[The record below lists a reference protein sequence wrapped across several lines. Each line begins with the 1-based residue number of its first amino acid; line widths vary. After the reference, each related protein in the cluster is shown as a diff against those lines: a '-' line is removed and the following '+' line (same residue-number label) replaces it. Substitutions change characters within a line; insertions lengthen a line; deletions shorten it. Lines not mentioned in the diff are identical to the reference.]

1 MDNQSGLGDSPAPEG
16 GRRAVFLSYA
26 SEDTDCARRLCAA
39 LRAAGLEVWLD
50 QNELRGGDLWDAAI
64 RQQIKTCALF
74 VPIISANTRTRAEG
88 YFRLEWKLAVDRSHQ
103 MAGDKPFLVPVVV
116 DATVDGDARVPERF
130 REAHWTRLPGGA
142 ATAAF
147 VARVSQLLSAAEVKR
162 QGSPARVSPAAP
174 DSRETATPP
183 PPPAARVNPAI
194 DESRS
199 PLSEHRTIIGRE
211 RELEAFNAAFDR
223 MLAGRR
229 QLVLISG
236 EPGIGK
242 TRCVEALADIAE
254 GNGALVLW
262 GRCHEEAGAP
272 PYWPWVQIL
281 RAYIDTY
288 SLEETRLSM
297 GATTKDIAALIPELL
312 EPSQQASE
320 VPSAIE
326 DASPARFRAFDA
338 IRQFFQRAAQRA
350 PVTLALEDLHWADA
364 PSLALLEFLSEH
376 LPRGRLLIVGT
387 YRDTSAKTPLMRTLG
402 GLKRGADVERIHLS
416 RLSLAA
422 IGTMA
427 QQLCSTRLSG
437 PLVKAIH
444 QQTDGNPLFA
454 TELIRVLIDEG
465 NGTTLAAL
473 PAKIPAG
480 VHETIGRRLLRLSDG
495 CNEILCVAAIL
506 GRLFTATEIA
516 AIMDVDVQRVLVELE
531 PALQAAVVASITEV
545 PGGYRFTHALIR
557 ETIYEDLPAVERVR
571 LHARAAAALVA
582 IHSTYLQPVLTRIA
596 HHYYESVTLGHTQEA
611 VSYALLAADSAARMY
626 AFEEAILHYD
636 RTIKTLEN
644 AGLRQDARLARAYI
658 LKASA
663 LKQMGLIPQSVD
675 VLLEAVNRTRV
686 LGSAELLVDLVMLV
700 TSSSRHWPHQHF
712 VPLLERV
719 LEVLPAVDSPARAK
733 ALSTLAFAQRTSLDQ
748 RRLEELVDVA
758 LAMADRIC
766 DATARC
772 ACYELAAICFRGHPQ
787 NLQRRLLLGSGYI
800 AVARSAGKEDLLADA
815 YHWQVLNFFE
825 SGRIDELEPLL
836 REYGELTAATI
847 GIHQYQLGAHL
858 VTLALLRGEWA
869 GLEDRIEAL
878 LEIGTKIRRDDADGV
893 YGAQM
898 FALNRELG
906 RLHAMAPQ
914 IKEIAN
920 SASKRMWEPGLMLM
934 CAEIGLLPEARVIF
948 ERLVE
953 NNFCT
958 ISRDDMYMTFM
969 VFCAQT
975 CCVLGDLERARSL
988 YPLLLPY
995 RGQTAN
1001 HPTAVCF
1008 GAVELYLAMLA
1019 STANDPDAA
1028 RGHFDHALEK
1038 NRAMCAWPAL
1048 ARTLFRS
1055 AAFLLA
1061 HPSEGDQ
1068 VLGLKRLREAERLA
1082 RQLGM
1087 ARLVFDIETVIN
1099 ERQVD
1104 SVH

>member
-1 MDNQSGLGDSPAPEG
+1 MDNQSGLGGSPAPEG
-16 GRRAVFLSYA
+16 GPRAVFLSYA

-39 LRAAGLEVWLD
+39 LRTAGIEVWLD

-103 MAGDKPFLVPVVV
+103 MAGDKPFLVPVVI
-116 DATVDGDARVPERF
+116 DATVDAEARVPERF
-130 REAHWTRLPGGA
+130 REAHWTRLPGGE

-147 VARVSQLLSAAEVKR
+147 VARLSQLLSPVEVR
-162 QGSPARVSPAAP
+162 RP
-174 DSRETATPP
+174 DTPP
-183 PPPAARVNPAI
+183 PPPAPRVNPVI
-194 DESRS
+194 SESRS

-211 RELEAFNAAFDR
+211 RELEAFNAAFER

-242 TRCVEALADIAE
+242 TRCAEALADIAE
-254 GNGALVLW
+254 NKGALVLW

-288 SLEETRLSM
+288 SLEEVRLSM
-297 GATTKDIAALIPELL
+297 GATSKDIAALIPELL

-320 VPSAIE
+320 APSAIE

-387 YRDTSAKTPLMRTLG
+387 YRDTHASAKTPLMRTLG
-402 GLKRGADVERIHLS
+402 GLKRGADVERIHLT
-416 RLSLAA
+416 RLSLSA
-422 IGTMA
+422 IGAMA

-454 TELIRVLIDEG
+454 TELIRVLMDEG
-465 NGTTLAAL
+465 DGTALAAL

-495 CNEILCVAAIL
+495 CNAILCVAAIL
-506 GRLFTATEIA
+506 GRQFTAAEIA
-516 AIMDVDVQRVLVELE
+516 AVMDEDVQRVLAELE
-531 PALQAAVVASITEV
+531 PALQAAVVASNTEV
-545 PGGYRFTHALIR
+545 PGGYQFTHALIR

-582 IHSTYLQPVLTRIA
+582 IHSAYLQPVLTRIA
-596 HHYYESVTLGHTQEA
+596 HHYYESVALGHAQEA

-636 RTIKTLEN
+636 RTIRTLEN

-663 LKQMGLIPQSVD
+663 LKQMGQIPQSVD

-719 LEVLPAVDSPARAK
+719 LDVLPAVDSPARAK
-733 ALSTLAFAQRTSLDQ
+733 ALSTLAFAQRTSLDK
-748 RRLEELVDVA
+748 RRLEEQVDAA
-758 LAMADRIC
+758 LAMAERVC
-766 DATARC
+766 DVAARC
-772 ACYELAAICFRGHPQ
+772 ACYELAAICFRGHPE
-787 NLQRRLLLGSGYI
+787 NLQRRLLLGSDYI
-800 AVARSAGKEDLLADA
+800 AVARATGKEDLLADA

-836 REYGELTAATI
+836 REYGQLTPATI
-847 GIHQYQLGAHL
+847 GIHQYQLSAHL

-869 GLEDRIEAL
+869 GLEDRIEGL
-878 LEIGTKIRRDDADGV
+878 LEIGTKTRRDDADGV

-898 FALNRELG
+898 FALNRDLG

-920 SASKRMWEPGLMLM
+920 SANKRMWEPGLMLI
-934 CAEIGLLPEARVIF
+934 CAEIGLLSEARVIF

-953 NNFCT
+953 NNFCA
-958 ISRDDMYMTFM
+958 ISRDDMYMTFL
-969 VFCAQT
+969 VYCAQT
-975 CCVLGDLERARSL
+975 CCALGDMERARAL
-988 YPLLLPY
+988 YSLLLPY

-1028 RGHFDHALEK
+1028 RAHFDHALTT
-1038 NRAMCAWPAL
+1038 NRAMRAWPAV
-1048 ARTLFRS
+1048 ARTLFRH
-1055 AAFLLA
+1055 AAFLLSG
-1061 HPSEGDQ
+1061 PSEGDR
-1068 VLGLKRLREAERLA
+1068 LPGLERLREAEQLA
-1082 RQLGM
+1082 RQVGM
-1087 ARLVFDIETVIN
+1087 TRLVFDIETVIN
-1099 ERQVD
+1099 ERRAP
-1104 SVH
+1104 SETNTAVH

>member
-1 MDNQSGLGDSPAPEG
+1 VDNQSG
-16 GRRAVFLSYA
+16 RQAVFLSYA
-26 SEDTDCARRLCAA
+26 SEDTECAGRLCAA
-39 LRAAGLEVWLD
+39 LRAAGIEVWLD

-103 MAGDKPFLVPVVV
+103 MAGDQPFLVPVVI
-116 DATVDGDARVPERF
+116 DATVDAEARVPERF

-147 VARVSQLLSAAEVKR
+147 VTRVSQLLSVAEVKR
-162 QGSPARVSPAAP
+162 QGSSATEPPASARSRQP
-174 DSRETATPP
+174 DTAP
-183 PPPAARVNPAI
+183 PPPAAPVDPLIA
-194 DESRS
+194 ESRP
-199 PLSEHRTIIGRE
+199 PLSKQHTIIGRE
-211 RELEAFNAAFDR
+211 RELETFNAAFDR

-229 QLVLISG
+229 QLVLIAG

-242 TRCVEALADIAE
+242 TRCAEALADIAE
-254 GNGALVLW
+254 DKGALVLW

-288 SLEETRLSM
+288 SLAEVRLIM

-312 EPSQQASE
+312 EPSQQTSD
-320 VPSAIE
+320 VTSAIE

-350 PVTLALEDLHWADA
+350 PLTLALEDLHLADA

-387 YRDTSAKTPLMRTLG
+387 YRDTHASAKTPLMRTLG

-427 QQLCSTRLSG
+427 QQLCSTQLSG

-465 NGTTLAAL
+465 DGKTLAAL

-495 CNEILCVAAIL
+495 CNAILCVAAIL
-506 GRLFTATEIA
+506 GRQFTAPEIA
-516 AIMDVDVQRVLVELE
+516 AIMDEDVQRILGELE
-531 PALQAAVVASITEV
+531 PALQAAVVASTAEV
-545 PGGYRFTHALIR
+545 PGGYQFTHALIR

-636 RTIKTLEN
+636 RTIRTLEN

-663 LKQMGLIPQSVD
+663 LKQMGQIPQSVD

-733 ALSTLAFAQRTSLDQ
+733 ALSTLAFAQRTSFDKP
-748 RRLEELVDVA
+748 RLAEQVEAA
-758 LAMADRIC
+758 LAMAERVC

-772 ACYELAAICFRGHPQ
+772 ACYELAAICFRGHPG
-787 NLQRRLLLGSGYI
+787 NLQRRLLLGSEHI
-800 AVARSAGKEDLLADA
+800 AVARSTGKEDLLADA

-825 SGRIDELEPLL
+825 ATRIDELEPLL

-847 GIHQYQLGAHL
+847 GIHQYQVGAHL
-858 VTLALLRGEWA
+858 VTLALLRGEWS
-869 GLEDRIEAL
+869 GLEERIEGL
-878 LEIGTKIRRDDADGV
+878 LEIGTKTRRDDADGV

-898 FALNRELG
+898 FALNRDLG

-914 IKEIAN
+914 IKQIA
-920 SASKRMWEPGLMLM
+920 SSTDKRMWEPGLMLM
-934 CAEIGLLPEARVIF
+934 CAEIGLLSEAKAIL
-948 ERLVE
+948 ERLVG
-953 NNFCT
+953 NDFCV
-958 ISRDDMYMTFM
+958 IGWDDMYMTFM

-975 CCVLGDLERARSL
+975 CCVLGDLERARTL

-1019 STANDPDAA
+1019 STANEPDTA
-1028 RGHFDHALEK
+1028 RAHFDHALAT
-1038 NRAMCAWPAL
+1038 NRAMRAWPAL
-1048 ARTLFRS
+1048 ARTLFRC

-1061 HPSEGDQ
+1061 RASQADQ
-1068 VLGLKRLREAERLA
+1068 ALGLERLREAERLA
-1082 RQLGM
+1082 RRLGM

-1099 ERQVD
+1099 ERQAD